1 MKCFVEVNSK
11 LNFQKLCESD
21 ADVLVFGLHGFC
33 GDRLMSVMIDDLDD
47 VIHQIHASNKQAC
60 LFFPYIIL
68 QTQFKEQESTLARC
82 ARAALDFIASGDVGL
97 GYFLKHNQTQSKL
110 IFMNETMIASPMDA
124 QTFLETG
131 YDVIAPA
138 VDITLEKK
146 KSFAQHMPKQVI
158 FQLCGT
164 HLISTSKRP
173 LLSSYYDVINTPN
186 APKHV
191 RMRELSREARYFGV
205 EDDQGF
211 HVFHDSLLVLEDPL
225 FLACDYGYL
234 SSLFIPIEETLV
246 WIELIK
252 QNNFSIDNV
261 KKHSQFNVYAGLEE
275 TDKGLEA
282 GT

>member
-1 MKCFVEVNSK
+1 MKCFVEVNARQN
-11 LNFQKLCESD
+11 LQKLCESN

-33 GDRLMSVMIDDLDD
+33 GDRLMSVSIDELNDI
-47 VIHQIHASNKQAC
+47 IHQIHASNKQAC

-68 QTQFKEQESTLARC
+68 QTQFKERESILTQC
-82 ARAALDFIASGDVGL
+82 AQAPLDFIASGDVGL
-97 GYFLKHNQTQSKL
+97 GFFLKQNNTGAKL

-124 QTFLETG
+124 QTFLDTG
-131 YDVIAPA
+131 YDVISPA

-146 KSFAQHMPKQVI
+146 KSFAKQMPKQVI

-173 LLSSYYDVINTPN
+173 LLSSYYDVINTPH

-191 RMRELSREARYFGV
+191 KMRELSRESRYFGV

-211 HVFHDSLLVLEDPL
+211 HVFHDALLVLDDPIF
-225 FLACDYGYL
+225 FLCEYGYL
-234 SSLFIPIEETLV
+234 SSLFVSIEETLH

-261 KKHSQFNVYAGLEE
+261 RMYSQFNVYAGLEE

>member
-11 LNFQKLCESD
+11 LNFQKLCDSD
-21 ADVLVFGLHGFC
+21 ADVLVFGLQGFC
-33 GDRLMSVMIDDLDD
+33 GDRLMSVNIDELDN
-47 VIHQIHASNKQAC
+47 IIRQIHDVNKQAC

-68 QTQFKEQESTLARC
+68 QTQFKEQESTLVRC
-82 ARAALDFIASGDVGL
+82 ANASLDFIASGDVGL
-97 GYFLKHNQTQSKL
+97 GYFLKQNKTQSKL

-124 QTFLETG
+124 HAFLETG

-146 KSFAQHMPKQVI
+146 KTFAKQMPEHVI

-173 LLSSYYDVINTPN
+173 LLSSYYDVINKTN

-191 RMRELSREARYFGV
+191 KMRELTRESHYFGI

-211 HVFHDSLLVLEDPL
+211 HVFHDSLLVLDDPV

-234 SSLFIPIEETLV
+234 SSLFISIEETLH
-246 WIELIK
+246 WIQLIK
-252 QNNFSIDNV
+252 QNNFSIDNIR
-261 KKHSQFNVYAGLEE
+261 KYSQFNVYRGLEE